1 LKTIFANF
9 HQRATKPSMRRW
21 YVEKKKSARTTSIER
36 CLDLTGKRYFF
47 NIGLV
52 LYPLDWLRLEYLLV
66 SNKKQKAGAVVCS
79 LVLDRSSEW
88 THGNVNIDRS
98 DHSFSLFSIPG
109 L

>member
-1 LKTIFANF
+1 
-9 HQRATKPSMRRW
+9 
-21 YVEKKKSARTTSIER
+21 
-36 CLDLTGKRYFF
+36 
-47 NIGLV
+47 
-52 LYPLDWLRLEYLLV
+52 V
-66 SNKKQKAGAVVCS
+66 SNKKQKAGTVVCS